1 MMNTTITTIETINA
15 ASYKELQS
23 MAKMHKIKANQ
34 KADALRKA
42 LIALIPVEEKEED
55 VMDEKRLNG
64 EKLAKMLVGAWV
76 YQSTHKYNGLM
87 LFFNSTKY
95 QGKMIA
101 SRKRLMKV
109 TGDVITVVFGEKY
122 NKYNVILEAYKLMAN
137 YGFCTVSD
145 KDVSM
150 TTDQWNLCVAQYNKL
165 QQNAKANGCNTL
177 SEYILK

>member
-34 KADALRKA
+34 KADALREA

-76 YQSTHKYNGLM
+76 YQYT
-87 LFFNSTKY
+87 
-95 QGKMIA
+95 
-101 SRKRLMKV
+101 
-109 TGDVITVVFGEKY
+109 
-122 NKYNVILEAYKLMAN
+122 
-137 YGFCTVSD
+137 
-145 KDVSM
+145 
-150 TTDQWNLCVAQYNKL
+150 
-165 QQNAKANGCNTL
+165 
-177 SEYILK
+177 